1 MLSSMVRAHGSQ
13 VKKEIV
19 KQEIVKQEIVKEE
32 IVKEEIEEEEIVE
45 VATWDPYGGQ
55 LELE

>member
-1 MLSSMVRAHGSQ
+1 MVRAHGSQ

>member
-1 MLSSMVRAHGSQ
+1 MVRAHGSQ

-32 IVKEEIEEEEIVE
+32 IDEEEIVE

-55 LELE
+55 LELK